1 MTASPGVQV
10 RAAAGAPAARTAAEV
25 AAQLGLQ
32 PLPVEGTL
40 FRATYRGAGCSAML
54 GLYSAQPPS
63 HSLFHRL
70 PVDEVWLHQGGDAL
84 RLLLLHPGGRSEE
97 VLLGPDAAAGQRLQ
111 AVVPAGV
118 WQAGEWLP
126 GGPLGWAL
134 FACVVAPAFEHGM
147 FEGGEA
153 APLRAGWPDQAAAI
167 ERLAC
172 APGDTRMPPLP
183 PAPAG

>member
-1 MTASPGVQV
+1 MNPPQGLPG
-10 RAAAGAPAARTAAEV
+10 AAEM
-25 AAQLGLQ
+25 AALLGLQ

-54 GLYSAQPPS
+54 GLYSAALGS

-70 PVDEVWLHQGGDAL
+70 PVDELWLHQGGDAL
-84 RLLLLHPGGRSEE
+84 RLLLLHPGGRSQEL
-97 VLLGPDAAAGQRLQ
+97 LLGPDTGAGQRLQ

-126 GGPLGWAL
+126 GGAAGWAL
-134 FACVVAPAFEHGM
+134 FACVVAPAFEHTM
-147 FEGGEA
+147 FEGGTRG
-153 APLRAGWPDQAAAI
+153 PLLAGWPQCAADI

-172 APGDTRMPPLP
+172 AEEATRMPPLSSP
-183 PAPAG
+183 PGQALPQR